1 MAATILVLEDDAA
14 LRELLCEVLEDE
26 GHHVVTATTLPGLLQ
41 QMPPTP
47 DLLISDMLFDLK
59 PLGLE
64 AISAVRS
71 TAQRSLPAILCTAA
85 TTYLERYQEQIN
97 RLGAVVLSKPFTI
110 DGLLTAVNSALDP
123 RPVCA

>member
-26 GHHVVTATTLPGLLQ
+26 GHHVVTATTLPSLLN

-64 AISAVRS
+64 AISAVRTS
-71 TAQRSLPAILCTAA
+71 AQRSLPAILCTAA
-85 TTYLERYQEQIN
+85 TTLLDRYQEQIN
-97 RLGAVVLSKPFTI
+97 CLGAVVLPKPFTI
-110 DGLLTAVNSALDP
+110 DGLLNAVNTALDP
-123 RPVCA
+123 RPICA